1 LFSNAWEHKSVPVES
16 CASGWLKAEVKNLD
30 PRFISLWHAWK
41 KRDSWR
47 ANIRKRSLKNK
58 LSRSDGI
65 ASQAKVRAL
74 RGVLLSSTAVG
85 CLLLLVFIWRG
96 LEGIAVAA
104 ATLGVLL
111 GMLYCHWVGRA
122 LLERLSDE
130 KLIDAARRRDR
141 PPFARTLNS
150 ALFSD
155 GRANR
160 RARPIGVTFNRI
172 WFLGGFLFNAKM
184 RREIYE
190 PVIEELKEDLWKA
203 KAKCKTPIARSWVRL
218 CFALRTLS
226 VILACGRVACGRS
239 LGRFV
244 PSLIKFWWS
253 SLR

>member
-1 LFSNAWEHKSVPVES
+1 LTF
-16 CASGWLKAEVKNLD
+16 
-30 PRFISLWHAWK
+30 
-41 KRDSWR
+41 
-47 ANIRKRSLKNK
+47 
-58 LSRSDGI
+58 
-65 ASQAKVRAL
+65 
-74 RGVLLSSTAVG
+74 TAAG

-96 LEGIAVAA
+96 IEAIAVAV

-122 LLERLSDE
+122 LLQKLNHE
-130 KLIDAARRRDR
+130 KLPEAARRGDTETFGRAQN
-141 PPFARTLNS
+141 PPS
-150 ALFSD
+150 FSD
-155 GRANR
+155 DRVNR

-172 WFLGGFLFNAKM
+172 WFFSGFLFNART

-190 PVIEELKEDLWKA
+190 PVIEELKEDLWIA
-203 KAKCKTPIARSWVRL
+203 KSKCKTEVAKNWVRL